1 MPRDGKDKTPS
12 AKTAILRKSNEFTDH
27 LFRKLCNEQV
37 FPKRSR
43 WLFSGKIADL
53 ANDYMTCINLANEI
67 RVVTP
72 KEREARHYYQT
83 LALARLQ
90 ALDAKINQAGR
101 VLEINPN
108 TMEFYAGM
116 VNECKRLIMA
126 WINSDNK
133 RYGLP
138 GEPLHTKG
146 DGQY

>member
-12 AKTAILRKSNEFTDH
+12 AKTAIIRKSNEFTDH

-53 ANDYMTCINLANEI
+53 ANDYMSCVNVANEI

-72 KEREARHYYQT
+72 KEREARHYWQT
-83 LALARLQ
+83 MALAKLQ

-101 VLEINPN
+101 VLEINPD
-108 TMEFYAGM
+108 TMEYYAGLA
-116 VNECKRLIMA
+116 NECKRLLQA
-126 WINSDNK
+126 WMQSDNK
-133 RYGLP
+133 RYGPLP
-138 GEPLHTKG
+138 GIADTEG
-146 DGQY
+146 DGQH

>member
-27 LFRKLCNEQV
+27 LFRKLCNEQA

-53 ANDYMTCINLANEI
+53 ANDYMTCINVANEI

-83 LALARLQ
+83 MALARLQ

-101 VLEINPN
+101 VLEINPD
-108 TMEFYAGM
+108 TMEFYAGLA
-116 VNECKRLIMA
+116 NECKRLLMA

-138 GEPLHTKG
+138 AELCNTEG
-146 DGQY
+146 DGQH

>member
-53 ANDYMTCINLANEI
+53 ANDYMTCINVANEI
-67 RVVTP
+67 RVVTR

-101 VLEINPN
+101 VLEINPD
-108 TMEFYAGM
+108 TMEFYAGLA
-116 VNECKRLIMA
+116 NECKRLLMA

-138 GEPLHTKG
+138 AEPSNTEG
-146 DGQY
+146 DGQH

>member
-12 AKTAILRKSNEFTDH
+12 AKTASLRKSNEFTDH

-72 KEREARHYYQT
+72 KEREARHYYLT
-83 LALARLQ
+83 MALARLQ

-101 VLEINPN
+101 VLEINPD
-108 TMEFYAGM
+108 TMEFYAGLA
-116 VNECKRLIMA
+116 NECKRLLYSWM
-126 WINSDNK
+126 NSDNK
-133 RYGLP
+133 KYGPLP
-138 GEPLHTKG
+138 GPGHTEG
-146 DGQY
+146 DGQH